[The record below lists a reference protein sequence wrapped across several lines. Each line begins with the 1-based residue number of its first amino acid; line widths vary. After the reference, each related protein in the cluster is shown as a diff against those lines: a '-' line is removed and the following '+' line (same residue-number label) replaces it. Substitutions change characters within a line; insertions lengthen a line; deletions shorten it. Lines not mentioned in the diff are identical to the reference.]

1 MPAIQIS
8 YSNTIFY
15 LKLALFFAGLFAII
29 LIFLSAKKIEPS
41 TEVPFAKDVNVTS
54 LNDGLTKPLHSSITN
69 SGDVLQIMAE
79 QIILTDEKDTAL
91 VKSVSF
97 TISTSEGSEILLS
110 AKKAIL
116 RQGDKSLTLKE
127 NVILKAADKLRLN
140 AKEIY
145 TALDRTLVMAVG
157 PVSGLLSNTKID
169 AGQLYIFRE
178 RASADLLISFT
189 KGVKMIYDNN

>member
-79 QIILTDEKDTAL
+79 QIILTDEKDAAL

-97 TISTSEGSEILLS
+97 TISTGEGSKILLS

-178 RASADLLISFT
+178 RASTDLVISFT

>member
-69 SGDVLQIMAE
+69 SGDVLQITAE

-97 TISTSEGSEILLS
+97 TISTGEGSQILLS
-110 AKKAIL
+110 SKKAIL

-127 NVILKAADKLRLN
+127 NVILKAADKLRLD

-145 TALDRTLVMAVG
+145 TALDRTLIMAVG
-157 PVSGLLSNTKID
+157 PVSGLLSNAKID
-169 AGQLYIFRE
+169 AGQLDIFRE
-178 RASADLLISFT
+178 RTSADLVISFT

>member
-97 TISTSEGSEILLS
+97 TISTGEGSKILLS

-178 RASADLLISFT
+178 RASTDLVISFT

>member
-8 YSNTIFY
+8 YSNTIFF

-97 TISTSEGSEILLS
+97 TISTGEGSKILLS

-157 PVSGLLSNTKID
+157 PVRGLLSNTKID

-178 RASADLLISFT
+178 RASTDLVISFT

>member
-97 TISTSEGSEILLS
+97 TISTGEGSKILLS

-127 NVILKAADKLRLN
+127 NVILKAADKLHLN

-169 AGQLYIFRE
+169 AGRLYIFRE
-178 RASADLLISFT
+178 RASTDLVISFT

>member
-97 TISTSEGSEILLS
+97 TISTSEGSKILLS